1 MTHLF
6 WVAQHN
12 MAHSFIR
19 LCKPLHN
26 TKAVTP
32 EGDLYHIGQYLEN
45 QLRFAG
51 QTENMSV
58 HSQKT

>member
-19 LCKPLHN
+19 LWSYAFN
-26 TKAVTP
+26 KAVTP

-45 QLRFAG
+45 QLRFMG